1 MKRSILC
8 FLKDSTALTD
18 DRSVREGWQITV
30 VPTREA
36 AFEAL
41 AVGRFEMVVVDARG
55 PEGLERNFLAE
66 VADRCPSL
74 ARVLLFRPA
83 DKAAQARSSGLAD
96 QCLPQPCTAEALVAV
111 AGRARLMHAWLANP
125 ALTRLWSRIRKL
137 PSVPTIYQRLV
148 QALQS
153 PDTDLEDVGRIMSED
168 FVMTAK
174 LLQLVNSSFFG
185 LKRPITK
192 PADAVAHLGMAQTKT
207 LVLLA
212 HVFSNYVEDK
222 SSGFSM
228 DKLWQHSMG
237 TASFARRIAQRQGGD
252 AALADAAFTAGL
264 LHDVGK
270 LFYAVNCPQE
280 YSELVAHAQAT
291 NLTYARAE
299 LHLLGTSH
307 AELGACVLGTWGL
320 PEEILEAVAFHHLP
334 AQQSGDAF
342 SPLTAVHVANALE
355 HEMGAIAGAPVD
367 WQIDPIYLSRVGCA
381 EQMPVWKNLC
391 ATP

>member
-8 FLKDSTALTD
+8 FLKDPTALSD
-18 DRSVREGWQITV
+18 ARSVREGWEITV
-30 VPTREA
+30 VPSREA
-36 AFEAL
+36 AFAAL

-55 PEGLERNFLAE
+55 PEGTEKDFLAE
-66 VADRCPSL
+66 VAHRCPAL

-96 QCLPQPCTAEALVAV
+96 QCVPQPCTVETLVAV
-111 AGRARLMHAWLANP
+111 VGRARLMHRWLADP
-125 ALTRLWSRIRKL
+125 ALTRLWSRMRKL

-153 PDTDLEDVGRIMSED
+153 SDTDLEDVGRIMSED

-185 LKRPITK
+185 LKRAITK
-192 PADAVAHLGMAQTKT
+192 PSDAVAHLGLTQTKT

-222 SSGFSM
+222 ASGFSM
-228 DKLWQHSMG
+228 DKLWQHSMV
-237 TASFARRIAQRQGGD
+237 TAGFARRIAERQSGE

-280 YSELVAHAQAT
+280 YSELVAHARM
-291 NLTYARAE
+291 NSLTYAHAE
-299 LHLLGTSH
+299 RHLLGTSH

-320 PEEILEAVAFHHLP
+320 PADILEAVAFHHLP
-334 AQQSGDAF
+334 TQQGGDAF

-355 HEMGAIAGAPVD
+355 HELSAITGATVD
-367 WQIDPIYLSRVGCA
+367 WHIDHSYLHQVNCG
-381 EQMPVWKNLC
+381 EQLPVWKKLC
-391 ATP
+391 VTP